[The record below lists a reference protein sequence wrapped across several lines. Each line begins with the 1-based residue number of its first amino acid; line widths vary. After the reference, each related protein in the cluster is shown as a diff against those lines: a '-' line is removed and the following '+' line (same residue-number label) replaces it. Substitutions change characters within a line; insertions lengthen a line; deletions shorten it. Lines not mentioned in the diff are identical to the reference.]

1 MEPNSNTVVSNFDRH
16 VDHIVTL
23 IIEYAPHV
31 LGALLVLVIGMWLIK
46 RVTRLASKAMEKR
59 DLDVSLR
66 TFLRSLISIGL
77 KIFLIVTV
85 AGMIGIGTTSFV
97 TILGAAS
104 LAVGLALQGSLSN
117 FAGGVLTLI
126 FKPYKVGDTIEVL
139 GQTGT
144 VKEIQVFNTILLT
157 GELKTVILPNG
168 AVSNGTIVNHSK
180 NGILR
185 AEVLVTVSANND
197 IEKLKDLLLGALL
210 DEPIILGSPGPSVSI
225 EKVADGAVILSLKAY
240 GESRDCGTISSKM
253 YELSAKI
260 IRDHQV
266 APAIPQR
273 IIINAQ

>member
-1 MEPNSNTVVSNFDRH
+1 MNIDTH
-16 VDHIVTL
+16 IDHIVSL
-23 IIEYAPHV
+23 VIEYAPHV
-31 LGALLVLVIGMWLIK
+31 LGALLVLVVGMWLIK
-46 RVTRLASKAMEKR
+46 RVTKLASKAMEKK

-66 TFLRSLISIGL
+66 TFLRSLVSIGL

-97 TILGAAS
+97 TILGAAG

-117 FAGGVLTLI
+117 FAGGVLTLV

-180 NGILR
+180 NGTLR
-185 AEVLVTVSANND
+185 AEITVTVSVHND
-197 IEKLKDLLLGALL
+197 IDALKGLLLGALL
-210 DEPIILGSPGPSVSI
+210 EEPLILSSPGPSVSI
-225 EKVADGAVILSLKAY
+225 SRIADGAVCLSLKAC
-240 GESRDCGTISSKM
+240 GESGNAGTIASRM
-253 YELSAKI
+253 YELSNAIILAHKI
-260 IRDHQV
+260 

-273 IIINAQ
+273 MVISGN

>member
-1 MEPNSNTVVSNFDRH
+1 MEANSSSVVSNFDKH
-16 VDHIVTL
+16 LDHIVTL
-23 IIEYAPHV
+23 VIEYAPHV
-31 LGALLVLVIGMWLIK
+31 VGALLVLVIGMWLIK

-185 AEVLVTVSANND
+185 AEIMVTVSANND
-197 IEKLKDLLLGALL
+197 IENLKGLLLGALL
-210 DEPIILGSPGPSVSI
+210 DEPMILGAPGPSVSI
-225 EKVADGAVILSLKAY
+225 EKVADGAVVFSMKAY
-240 GESRDCGTISSKM
+240 GESRDCGAISSKM
-253 YELSAKI
+253 YELSARI
-260 IRDHQV
+260 IRDNQV

>member
-1 MEPNSNTVVSNFDRH
+1 MESTTAVVSNFDRH
-16 VDHIVTL
+16 LDHIVTL

-31 LGALLVLVIGMWLIK
+31 VGALLVLVIGMWLIK

-185 AEVLVTVSANND
+185 AEITITVSTNND
-197 IEKLKDLLLGALL
+197 IDQLKGLLLGALL
-210 DEPIILGSPGPSVSI
+210 DEPMILATPGPSVSI
-225 EKVADGAVILSLKAY
+225 EKVADGAVVLSLKAH
-240 GESRDCGTISSKM
+240 GESRDCGAISSKM
-253 YELSAKI
+253 YELSARIMKEN
-260 IRDHQV
+260 QV
-266 APAIPQR
+266 KQAIPKR
-273 IIINAQ
+273 IVINAE